1 MTFETEKVARRRWR
15 GLTFGC
21 SEANHTE
28 SDKKKADQL
37 NQQVIFIPQWPELV
51 IIDQWIFY
59 NNVIAIYPSRASL
72 AKKMF

>member
-15 GLTFGC
+15 GPTFGC

-28 SDKKKADQL
+28 SDKKRADQL
-37 NQQVIFIPQWPELV
+37 NQQELFPELV

-59 NNVIAIYPSRASL
+59 NNVIAIYPPRASL